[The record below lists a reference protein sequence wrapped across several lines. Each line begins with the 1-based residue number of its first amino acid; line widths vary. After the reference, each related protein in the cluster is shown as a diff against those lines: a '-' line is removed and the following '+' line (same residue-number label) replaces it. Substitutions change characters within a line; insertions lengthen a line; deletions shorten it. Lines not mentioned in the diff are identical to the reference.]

1 MKGKRIT
8 ATDLIFGVSMC
19 AAILLYLSRIRMG
32 MADLDES
39 FYLTIP
45 LRLTQGDALF
55 VDEWH
60 LSQLSSFLLYPLV
73 KLYRIVVGHTD
84 GIVLNFRYLYLVVQ
98 TLVTLT
104 GYVLLRKRDRQMAA
118 AVSMVYMLF
127 TPFGIKAFSYNTMGL
142 MAVYLFVVL
151 NLVETRRTRLQ
162 YGFMGLFLA
171 AAVLCNPYMILL
183 YVIWC
188 GSTVCA
194 AFADKWSRR
203 KGTRKSDHQG
213 AVVLFTW
220 EKLIFMTAG
229 AGILLV
235 WFLLFQLSRTDIL
248 AMIENLSFVVSDSAH
263 KPKTLKAVFHAFTY
277 YIDVYPIYFWIWAG
291 CTAVGT
297 LIKRVSSVCFS
308 AVTVAS
314 VCFTLFFAFELTDG
328 IGYAAIMISLTMA
341 GLSAFLFMKK
351 KNWILFFGWLV
362 GVFYGFCLGASS
374 NNGIYVFAN
383 ACTISSAVSLMIIGE
398 YAGEKKSVKRTENG
412 DSFGMKLLAKL
423 PMAALILLFCVQ
435 LFAESYILL
444 NHIFWES
451 GPEAMTET
459 IEEGPL
465 AGLTTTAYKKK
476 RYETNYENV
485 MSLRERDGEYIM
497 FFSRF
502 ISGYLIFDDW
512 KVGASSTWLADS
524 AKDLNDPRVVEYEL
538 RHPERKPDMI
548 YVDTDTTGVWTEEQ
562 WENYCVEKG
571 YRMEW
576 FDRGGL
582 VLISE

>member
-1 MKGKRIT
+1 MKGKRIA
-8 ATDLIFGVSMC
+8 ATDLIFGIFMGV
-19 AAILLYLSRIRMG
+19 AVLLYLSRIRMG

-45 LRLTQGDALF
+45 MRLTQGDALF
-55 VDEWH
+55 TDEWH

-73 KLYRIVVGHTD
+73 KLYRSVVGHTD
-84 GIVLNFRYLYLVVQ
+84 GIVLNFRYLYVVVQ
-98 TLVTLT
+98 SLVTLT
-104 GYVLLRKRDRQMAA
+104 GYILLRKRDGRMAA

-142 MAVYLFVVL
+142 MAVYLFVVF
-151 NLVETRRTRLQ
+151 NLVETRWGRLR
-162 YGFMGLFLA
+162 YMIMGLLLA

-183 YVIWC
+183 YVLWC
-188 GSTVCA
+188 VVTVCVA
-194 AFADKWSRR
+194 LTDKWSCRNGLK
-203 KGTRKSDHQG
+203 KGENCC
-213 AVVLFTW
+213 VNVLFSW

-229 AGILLV
+229 AGVLLA
-235 WFLLFQLSRTDIL
+235 WFLLFQLSRTSIS

-277 YIDVYPIYFWIWAG
+277 YIDVYPIYFQIWAG
-291 CTAVGT
+291 CTVLGMLVRRA
-297 LIKRVSSVCFS
+297 SSLCFS

-341 GLSAFLFMKK
+341 GLSAFLYMKK
-351 KNWILFFGWLV
+351 KPWALFLGWLI

-383 ACTISSAVSLMIIGE
+383 ACTISSAMSLMIIGE
-398 YAGEKKSVKRTENG
+398 YAKEFSGRKWL
-412 DSFGMKLLAKL
+412 DKL
-423 PMAALILLFCVQ
+423 PAAALILLLFVQ
-435 LFAESYILL
+435 LFAEGYILL

-485 MSLRERDGEYIM
+485 MTLRERDGEYVM

-538 RHPERKPDMI
+538 RHPERKPDLI
-548 YVDTDTTGVWTEEQ
+548 YVDTETTGVWTKEQ
-562 WENYCVEKG
+562 WESYCVEKG
-571 YRMEW
+571 YRVEW